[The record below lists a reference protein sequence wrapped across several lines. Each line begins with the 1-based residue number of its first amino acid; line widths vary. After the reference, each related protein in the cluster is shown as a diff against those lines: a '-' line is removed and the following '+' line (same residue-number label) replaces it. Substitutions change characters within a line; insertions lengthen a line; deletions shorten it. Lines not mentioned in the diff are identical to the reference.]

1 MRDSHNR
8 PQPPLITA
16 SSFEYKMGMSLLNIL
31 CLVAVFVSCVH
42 SLPKR
47 NDHVITLRSLRQTG
61 LSDSDSRALLQA
73 YILGKLSNGE
83 GAGNREADNSDYTTI
98 KRKAFWRPMGYLPF
112 DNHGGSGASSSNDN
126 SPSGGSGSSVFRYG

>member
-1 MRDSHNR
+1 
-8 PQPPLITA
+8 
-16 SSFEYKMGMSLLNIL
+16 MGINIIHVL
-31 CLVAVFVSCVH
+31 CLVAVFASSVH

-73 YILGKLSNGE
+73 YILGKLSNVDI
-83 GAGNREADNSDYTTI
+83 AGNKEADNSDYTTI

-126 SPSGGSGSSVFRYG
+126 SPSGGTGSAVFRYG